1 MESKALKRTQ
11 SIQRVHLRAAIC
23 ISSPL
28 FNGRGGQSRFIILPL
43 PPSPSPSPSPIAGI
57 DSPAAAAV
65 AAAIRILLDSPLSAF
80 RSFDLSIFRSF
91 FNASTPECFF
101 FLLLLPP
108 LLLPLRLFVFFAFVI
123 FLVFVLYFRSHTVK
137 NGAPTVSQGRPLH
150 SDWLPGS
157 SLNLIADAS
166 SSIAPSFWPSQP
178 PCLPLRSNVDDAGR
192 RRSRHTS
199 ATRRTSPPPL
209 RQEQKNK

>member
-80 RSFDLSIFRSF
+80 RSFDLS
-91 FNASTPECFF
+91 F
-101 FLLLLPP
+101 FLQRFNPRVFLLPSSSSSSSSSSSA
-108 LLLPLRLFVFFAFVI
+108 LRL
-123 FLVFVLYFRSHTVK
+123 LRLRYLPRLRTLLSLSHCQKRSP
-137 NGAPTVSQGRPLH
+137 NREPRPPTAL
-150 SDWLPGS
+150 
-157 SLNLIADAS
+157 
-166 SSIAPSFWPSQP
+166 
-178 PCLPLRSNVDDAGR
+178 
-192 RRSRHTS
+192 
-199 ATRRTSPPPL
+199 
-209 RQEQKNK
+209 